1 MSAASTRPYLV
12 RAIYEWAVQNSL
24 TPFVMVDTQV
34 DGVDVPEQF
43 IKDNSIVLNISPT
56 AVRDLN
62 LGDEFISFSAR
73 FAGVSRELFVPIDSV
88 RAVYAK
94 ENGEGIVLPPPEES
108 AQPVLSGANSQTG
121 GLTAVKQDSEAP
133 EKQSNRDKPSDSKP
147 GKKPHLTIVE

>member
-1 MSAASTRPYLV
+1 MSASSTRPYLV
-12 RAIYEWAVQNSL
+12 RAIYDWAVQNSL
-24 TPFVMVDTQV
+24 TPFVMVDTRV
-34 DGVDVPEQF
+34 DGVEVPEQF

-73 FAGVSRELFVPIDSV
+73 FAGVSRELFVPIESV

-94 ENGEGIVLPPPEES
+94 ENGEGIVLPPQDES
-108 AQPVLSGANSQTG
+108 AQPVLSSGNSQTV
-121 GLTAVKQDSEAP
+121 GLTAVEQGSETAQN
-133 EKQSNRDKPSDSKP
+133 QSDRDKPSDTKP

>member
-1 MSAASTRPYLV
+1 
-12 RAIYEWAVQNSL
+12 
-24 TPFVMVDTQV
+24 MVDTEV

-43 IKDNSIVLNISPT
+43 IKDNSIVLNLSPT

-73 FAGVSRELFVPIDSV
+73 FAGVSRELFVPLNSV

-94 ENGEGIVLPPPEES
+94 ENGEGIVLPPPEDS
-108 AQPVLSGANSQTG
+108 AQPIVSSDPTQSPGLS
-121 GLTAVKQDSEAP
+121 AVTQDPEASEESAD
-133 EKQSNRDKPSDSKP
+133 QGDGDKGSPPKP